1 MLSEIIIIVKLL
13 IQRERG
19 VIVMEATEEEE
30 GETFLYVHVQDDN
43 LFKNCM

>member
-1 MLSEIIIIVKLL
+1 MLSEIIIIIKLL

-19 VIVMEATEEEE
+19 ASYMEAAEKE